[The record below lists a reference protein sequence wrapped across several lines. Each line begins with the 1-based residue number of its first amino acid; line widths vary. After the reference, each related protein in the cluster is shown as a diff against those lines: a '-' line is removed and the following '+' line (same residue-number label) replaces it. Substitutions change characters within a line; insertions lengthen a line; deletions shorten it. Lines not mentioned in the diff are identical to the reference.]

1 MTLDITEVWNP
12 ASLAFSAVAGL
23 LLGWFA
29 IGRYATDPS
38 YASGQASPREYG
50 VLVASLAIGVG
61 LVFFGF
67 QVLGTYID
75 GDPGWTRVVSR
86 FFIWMLYCV
95 MIGVGTTGR
104 LHYHVGKRRATAH
117 QRAVTTLEKDE
128 LDRES

>member
-1 MTLDITEVWNP
+1 MILEMITEVWNP
-12 ASLAFSAVAGL
+12 ASLLFAAVAGL

-29 IGRYATDPS
+29 VGRYASDPV

-50 VLVASLAIGVG
+50 VLVALMAIAVG

-75 GDPGWTRVVSR
+75 GDPAWTRVVSR

-95 MIGVGTTGR
+95 AIGFGTTWR
-104 LHYHVGKRRATAH
+104 LQFHANRRKTIAH
-117 QRAVTTLEKDE
+117 ERAVEK
-128 LDRES
+128 LDQD